1 MIVKL
6 LNNYENDVMQ
16 FCFLKLTISEN
27 DIVENQDLTVYF
39 FLEIFPEMRT

>member
-16 FCFLKLTISEN
+16 FWFFRLVIFEN
-27 DIVENQDLTVYF
+27 DIVENQVLTIYF
-39 FLEIFPEMRT
+39 FIEKFPEMHL